1 MTNTPIVPKQ
11 RLLMGPGPSN
21 VHQRVLDAMA
31 QPTVGHLDPVFSEMM
46 EEVKRLMRATFQTE
60 NDLTI
65 PLSGPGSVA
74 METCFVN
81 LVEPGDGVIVCIN
94 GVFGERMAEVTKRCG
109 GVVIR
114 HETPW
119 GQAIDPASVAESA
132 KANPDAKVLAFVH
145 AETSTGVLCDAAAL
159 CAIAKENDLLSIV
172 DAVTSLGGV
181 PVDADGWGAD
191 AVYSGT
197 QKCLSCPPGLSL
209 LTMSLAAAERI
220 QSRTT
225 PNQSWFMDLSL
236 VMAYWDGTGG
246 RTYHHTAPV
255 NAIYGLYQAL
265 RDVHDEGLEA
275 RWTRHRAMHAVLVT
289 GLEALG
295 LSFAVDESIRLPQL
309 NAVAIPDGVDDGT
322 VRSALINDHDIEI
335 GAGLG
340 PFAGK
345 IWRIGLMGETAR
357 LENVRRLVSALGPT
371 IKSAGWDCDTDAAL
385 SQIDAQTA

>member
-1 MTNTPIVPKQ
+1 MTNTTIVPKQ

-31 QPTVGHLDPVFSEMM
+31 QPTVGHLDPVFTEMM
-46 EEVKRLMRATFQTE
+46 DEVKCLMRATFQTGNE
-60 NDLTI
+60 LTI

-81 LVEPGDGVIVCIN
+81 LVEPGDEVIICIN
-94 GVFGERMAEVTKRCG
+94 GVFGERMVEVTKRCG
-109 GVVIR
+109 GTVIR
-114 HETPW
+114 HDTPW
-119 GQAIDPASVAESA
+119 GQAIDPLSVEATVKE
-132 KANPDAKVLAFVH
+132 NPGAKVLAFVH
-145 AETSTGVLCDAAAL
+145 AETSTGVLSDAAAL
-159 CAIAKENDLLSIV
+159 CEIGKEHGLLSIV

-181 PVDADGWGAD
+181 PVDVDGWGPD

-209 LTMSLAAAERI
+209 LTMSSAAAERI
-220 QSRTT
+220 QSRTA
-225 PNQSWFMDLSL
+225 PIQSWFMDLSL

-275 RWTRHRAMHAVLVT
+275 RWQRHQQTHNALVQ

-295 LSFAVDESIRLPQL
+295 LEFTVEENVRLPQL
-309 NAVAIPDGVDDGT
+309 NAVGIPDGIDDAKVRGT
-322 VRSALINDHDIEI
+322 LIKDHDIEI

-345 IWRIGLMGETAR
+345 IWRIGLMGETAQS
-357 LENVRRLVSALGPT
+357 ENVRRLIGALGPT
-371 IKSAGWDCDTDAAL
+371 LKDLGWDCDTDAAL
-385 SQIDAQTA
+385 AMVAV

>member
-1 MTNTPIVPKQ
+1 MTNAPIVPKE

-31 QPTVGHLDPVFSEMM
+31 QPTIGHLDPVFSDMM
-46 EEVKRLMRATFQTE
+46 EEVKRLMRATFQTD
-60 NDLTI
+60 NALTI

-81 LVEPGDGVIVCIN
+81 LVEPGDEVVVCMN
-94 GVFGERMAEVTKRCG
+94 GVFGERMAEVTKRSG

-119 GQAIDPASVAESA
+119 GQAVDPASLEETVN
-132 KANPDAKVLAFVH
+132 ANPEAKVLAFVH
-145 AETSTGVLCDAAAL
+145 AETSTGVLSDAAAL
-159 CAIAKENDLLSIV
+159 CSLAKKTGLLSIV

-181 PVDADGWGAD
+181 PVDVDGWGAD

-209 LTMSLAAAERI
+209 LTMSSAGAEKI
-220 QSRTT
+220 QSRAT
-225 PNQSWFMDLSL
+225 PIQSWFMDLSL
-236 VMAYWDGTGG
+236 VMAYWDGSGG

-255 NAIYGLYQAL
+255 NAICGLYQAL

-275 RWTRHRAMHAVLVT
+275 RWSRHRAAHEALVA
-289 GLEALG
+289 GLGALG
-295 LSFAVDESIRLPQL
+295 LGFAVDESVRLPQL
-309 NAVAIPDGVDDGT
+309 NAVFIPDGVDDAK
-322 VRSALINDHDIEI
+322 VRSALITDHDIEI

-340 PFAGK
+340 PFASK

-357 LENVRRLVSALGPT
+357 VENVRRLIGALGPVLN
-371 IKSAGWDCDTDAAL
+371 SRGWACDTEAAL
-385 SQIDAQTA
+385 TKMETEGA

>member
-1 MTNTPIVPKQ
+1 MTNTSIVPKD

-46 EEVKRLMRATFQTE
+46 DEVKRLMRATFQTTNE
-60 NDLTI
+60 LTI

-81 LVEPGDGVIVCIN
+81 LVEPGDEIIVCIN
-94 GVFGERMAEVTKRCG
+94 GVFGERMADVTKRCG
-109 GVVIR
+109 GTVIR
-114 HETPW
+114 HETAW
-119 GQAIDPASVAESA
+119 GKAIDRSSVEETIT
-132 KANPDAKVLAFVH
+132 ANPNTKVLAFVH
-145 AETSTGVLCDAAAL
+145 AETSTGVLSDAAAL
-159 CAIAKENDLLSIV
+159 CALAKEHGLLSIV

-181 PVDADGWGAD
+181 PVDVDGWGAD

-209 LTMSLAAAERI
+209 LTMSSAAAERI
-220 QSRTT
+220 QSRAA
-225 PNQSWFMDLSL
+225 PIQSWFMDLTL

-265 RDVHDEGLEA
+265 RDAHDEGLEA
-275 RWTRHRAMHAVLVT
+275 RWQRHRSIHNALVE
-289 GLEALG
+289 GLEAFG
-295 LSFAVDESIRLPQL
+295 LAFAVEEAVRLPQL
-309 NAVAIPDGVDDGT
+309 NAVGIPDGVDDAK
-322 VRSALINDHDIEI
+322 VRNTLINDYDIEI

-340 PFAGK
+340 PFTGK

-357 LENVRRLVSALGPT
+357 IENVQRLITALGPT
-371 IKSAGWDCDTDAAL
+371 LKNLGWDCDTEAAL
-385 SQIDAQTA
+385 ANVIP